1 LELVGTKNFCKIV
14 FNTAIEPHM
23 ETNGTGQGHSRKEL
37 IPTRA
42 SLMARLKDLEDQTSW
57 KQFFDTYYRLIYA
70 TVAGRGVPAQ
80 EAEDVVAE
88 IVEGIA
94 RRMPEFVYDPKQCSF
109 KTWLF
114 AVIKRRVANHFRQT
128 NRNLPRSGVGAEDE
142 MQEDV
147 PDPASINPDVKWEQ
161 AWQENMVQAAFD
173 RVRQRANPRHLQMY
187 IYVVLEGH
195 SVADTARDLQAPVE
209 AISQAK
215 HRIEKMLR
223 QEGER
228 LLKEERLRDKLL
240 S

>member
-1 LELVGTKNFCKIV
+1 
-14 FNTAIEPHM
+14 M
-23 ETNGTGQGHSRKEL
+23 ETNGTGPERSRKEL
-37 IPTRA
+37 VPTRA
-42 SLMARLKDLEDQTSW
+42 SLVARLKDLEDQTSW

-94 RRMPEFVYDPKQCSF
+94 RRMPEFVYNPKQCSF

-114 AVIKRRVANHFRQT
+114 GVIKRRVANYFRQK
-128 NRNLPRSGVGAEDE
+128 NRNLPRSETGLENE
-142 MQEDV
+142 MQGDV
-147 PDPASINPDVKWEQ
+147 PDPASANPDAKWER

-195 SVADTARDLQAPVE
+195 SVAVTARDLQAPVE
-209 AISQAK
+209 AVSLAK

-223 QEGER
+223 QEGGR
-228 LLKEERLRDKLL
+228 LQKEERLRERLL